1 MAQHL
6 SLTDNNTN
14 NPPKIAALSSS
25 GAEAIHVYE
34 DLQAVAGIPLE
45 SLCKDNPSLLVFPHC
60 LGEHQDGI
68 ERLRIFDL
76 EGGPKYEGGRI
87 ISCDQVKVR
96 TGNLMGFLGFSG
108 RGFHGT
114 RVSIRSRFDC
124 NCEKDFFLHYMLEK
138 VFKINLF
145 NMDYSLGRNDG
156 LDLVFLLFPHF
167 LTRAVRQGVFRQYQ
181 TLQRNDP
188 AVKGPLEAGR
198 HLRHNV
204 PFGGKV
210 AYRSREKTFDN
221 PVTQLVRH
229 AIELIKGKD
238 LGRRLLS
245 SDGDTK
251 NAVSQIVAATNETY
265 SPQKR
270 QLVIAR
276 NSRPVSHP
284 YFTGWLPLQQL
295 CLMIL
300 GHHTTQFAATT
311 SPVQGI
317 LFDGAWLW
325 EEYVATVLCDP
336 KLEAKQFIHPTNKDR
351 KGGIR
356 LFKDEVTEDTPD
368 LKKCYRRIYPD
379 FYREKSA
386 DDSDGMIVDAKYK
399 RLEQGLVRDDLYQI
413 ISYMHTM
420 RISVGGFLYPHSSK
434 EAPRNG
440 LEREVYQLA
449 GYGGTISSL
458 GLPIPQ
464 DATTYDQFKGFMAE
478 GEQELLEA
486 VGKLSPREGMSF
498 TLDSCMK
505 QKVSQ

>member
-6 SLTDNNTN
+6 SLTDNNAN
-14 NPPKIAALSSS
+14 NSPKIAALSSS

-76 EGGPKYEGGRI
+76 VGGAKYEGGRI

-124 NCEKDFFLHYMLEK
+124 NCEKEFFLHYLLEK

-156 LDLVFLLFPHF
+156 LDFVYLLFPHF

-181 TLQRNDP
+181 TFQRNDP

-336 KLEAKQFIHPTNKDR
+336 KRGTKQFIHPTNKDR
-351 KGGIR
+351 RGGIR
-356 LFKDEVTEDTPD
+356 LFKDEVEDTPD

-379 FYREKSA
+379 FYREKSG
-386 DDSDGMIVDAKYK
+386 DDSNDGMIVDAKYK

-464 DATTYDQFKGFMAE
+464 NAANYATFTFAMADRE
-478 GEQELLEA
+478 RELLKA
-486 VGKLSPREGMSF
+486 VEEMPREGAEF
-498 TLDSCMK
+498 HP
-505 QKVSQ
+505 

>member
-6 SLTDNNTN
+6 SLPDNNAN
-14 NPPKIAALSSS
+14 HPPKIADLLSS
-25 GAEAIHVYE
+25 GAEAIHVYK

-68 ERLRIFDL
+68 ERLRIFHL

-156 LDLVFLLFPHF
+156 LDFVYLLFPHF

-181 TLQRNDP
+181 TFQRNDP

-238 LGRRLLS
+238 LGLLS
-245 SDGDTK
+245 SDGDTME
-251 NAVSQIVAATNETY
+251 AVSQIVAATNETY

-351 KGGIR
+351 RGGIR
-356 LFKDEVTEDTPD
+356 LFKDEVEDTPD

-379 FYREKSA
+379 FYR
-386 DDSDGMIVDAKYK
+386 DGMIVDAKYK

-420 RISVGGFLYPHSSK
+420 KVDRGGFLYPHSPK

-464 DATTYDQFKGFMAE
+464 DATTYDQFKGFMEARE
-478 GEQELLEA
+478 EELLKAIEEMQ
-486 VGKLSPREGMSF
+486 REGGEF
-498 TLDSCMK
+498 QDAFI
-505 QKVSQ
+505 Q

>member
-25 GAEAIHVYE
+25 SAEAIHVYE

-124 NCEKDFFLHYMLEK
+124 NCKKDFFLHYMLEK

-145 NMDYSLGRNDG
+145 NMDYSLGRKDG
-156 LDLVFLLFPHF
+156 LDFVYLLFPHF
-167 LTRAVRQGVFRQYQ
+167 LKRAVRQGVFRQYQ
-181 TLQRNDP
+181 TFQRNDP

-276 NSRPVSHP
+276 NIRPVSHP

-356 LFKDEVTEDTPD
+356 LFKDEVEDTPD

-420 RISVGGFLYPHSSK
+420 RISVGGFLYPHSSQK
-434 EAPRNG
+434 VSAPAPRNG

-449 GYGGTISSL
+449 GYGGSISSL
-458 GLPIPQ
+458 GLPILQ
-464 DATTYDQFKGFMAE
+464 NATTYGQFKDFMEARE
-478 GEQELLEA
+478 RELLKAIEEMQ
-486 VGKLSPREGMSF
+486 REGGEF
-498 TLDSCMK
+498 QDAFN
-505 QKVSQ
+505 Q

>member
-1 MAQHL
+1 M
-6 SLTDNNTN
+6 
-14 NPPKIAALSSS
+14 
-25 GAEAIHVYE
+25 
-34 DLQAVAGIPLE
+34 
-45 SLCKDNPSLLVFPHC
+45 
-60 LGEHQDGI
+60 
-68 ERLRIFDL
+68 
-76 EGGPKYEGGRI
+76 
-87 ISCDQVKVR
+87 
-96 TGNLMGFLGFSG
+96 
-108 RGFHGT
+108 
-114 RVSIRSRFDC
+114 
-124 NCEKDFFLHYMLEK
+124 
-138 VFKINLF
+138 
-145 NMDYSLGRNDG
+145 
-156 LDLVFLLFPHF
+156 
-167 LTRAVRQGVFRQYQ
+167 
-181 TLQRNDP
+181 
-188 AVKGPLEAGR
+188 GR

-210 AYRSREKTFDN
+210 AYRSRERTFDN

-229 AIELIKGKD
+229 TIEFIKGKD

-251 NAVSQIVAATNETY
+251 EAVSRIVAATNETY

-284 YFTGWLPLQQL
+284 YFIRWLPLQQL

-300 GHHTTQFAATT
+300 NRHTIQFAATT

-325 EEYVATVLCDP
+325 EEYVATILCDP

-351 KGGIR
+351 RGGIR
-356 LFKDEVTEDTPD
+356 LFDNSPDGNDEVSFS
-368 LKKCYRRIYPD
+368 KCYRRIYPD

-386 DDSDGMIVDAKYK
+386 DGSKDGMIVDAKYK

-440 LEREVYQLA
+440 VERRVYQLA

-458 GLPIPQ
+458 GLPILQ
-464 DATTYDQFKGFMAE
+464 NADTYATFTFAMADRE
-478 GEQELLEA
+478 RELLEA
-486 VGKLSPREGMSF
+486 IEEM
-498 TLDSCMK
+498 
-505 QKVSQ
+505 

>member
-1 MAQHL
+1 MCHL

-14 NPPKIAALSSS
+14 DPPKIADLSSS
-25 GAEAIHVYE
+25 GAEAIHAYE
-34 DLQAVAGIPLE
+34 DLQAVAGIPLK
-45 SLCKDNPSLLVFPHC
+45 SLCTDNPSLLVFPHC

-68 ERLRIFDL
+68 EGLRIFDL
-76 EGGPKYEGGRI
+76 EGRPSYEGDRI

-114 RVSIRSRFDC
+114 KVEIRSRFTG
-124 NCEKDFFLHYMLEK
+124 NSGQDFFLHYLLER

-156 LDLVFLLFPHF
+156 FDFVYLLFPH
-167 LTRAVRQGVFRQYQ
+167 LLKRAVQQGLFRQYQ
-181 TLQRNDP
+181 TFQRNDS
-188 AVKGPLEAGR
+188 AVKGPLEVGR

-210 AYRSREKTFDN
+210 AYRSRERTFDN

-229 AIELIKGKD
+229 TIEFIKGKD

-251 NAVSQIVAATNETY
+251 EAVSRIVAATNETY
-265 SPQKR
+265 MPQKR

-284 YFTGWLPLQQL
+284 YFIRWLPLQQL

-300 GHHTTQFAATT
+300 NRHTIQFAATT

-325 EEYVATVLCDP
+325 EEYAATILCDP

-356 LFKDEVTEDTPD
+356 LFDNSPDGNDEVSFS
-368 LKKCYRRIYPD
+368 KCYRRIYPD
-379 FYREKSA
+379 FYQEKSA
-386 DDSDGMIVDAKYK
+386 DGSKDGMIVDAKYK
-399 RLEQGLVRDDLYQI
+399 RLEQGPVRDDLYQI

-420 RISVGGFLYPHSSK
+420 RISVGGFLYPSPSK
-434 EAPRNG
+434 EVSASAPRNG
-440 LEREVYQLA
+440 VERRVYQLA

-458 GLPIPQ
+458 GLPILQ
-464 DATTYDQFKGFMAE
+464 NADTYATFTFAMADRE
-478 GEQELLEA
+478 RELLE
-486 VGKLSPREGMSF
+486 VIEEM
-498 TLDSCMK
+498 
-505 QKVSQ
+505 

>member
-14 NPPKIAALSSS
+14 DPPKIAALSSS

-68 ERLRIFDL
+68 EGLRIFDL

-124 NCEKDFFLHYMLEK
+124 DCKKDFFLHYMLEK

-156 LDLVFLLFPHF
+156 LDFVYLLFPHF

-181 TLQRNDP
+181 TFQRNDP

-251 NAVSQIVAATNETY
+251 EAVSQIVAATNETY

-336 KLEAKQFIHPTNKDR
+336 KRGTKQFIHPTNKDR

-356 LFKDEVTEDTPD
+356 LFKDEVEDTPD

-420 RISVGGFLYPHSSK
+420 RISVGGFLYPHPSTVD
-434 EAPRNG
+434 ECGAVAAAHPTTYR
-440 LEREVYQLA
+440 LA

-464 DATTYDQFKGFMAE
+464 NATNYATFTFAMVDRE
-478 GEQELLEA
+478 EELLKAIEEMQ
-486 VGKLSPREGMSF
+486 REGAEF
-498 TLDSCMK
+498 QDAFN
-505 QKVSQ
+505 Q

>member
-1 MAQHL
+1 MSTRTCRL
-6 SLTDNNTN
+6 
-14 NPPKIAALSSS
+14 
-25 GAEAIHVYE
+25 
-34 DLQAVAGIPLE
+34 LQAFPWSPFARTILRCWCFPIAWGSIRTELNG
-45 SLCKDNPSLLVFPHC
+45 CVFST
-60 LGEHQDGI
+60 
-68 ERLRIFDL
+68 LREDRNTR
-76 EGGPKYEGGRI
+76 GGRI

-156 LDLVFLLFPHF
+156 LDFVYLLFPHF

-181 TLQRNDP
+181 TFQRNDP

-336 KLEAKQFIHPTNKDR
+336 KRGTKQFIHPTNKDR

-356 LFKDEVTEDTPD
+356 LFKDEVEDTPD

-379 FYREKSA
+379 FYR
-386 DDSDGMIVDAKYK
+386 DGMIVDAKYK

-434 EAPRNG
+434 KVSAPAPRNW

-464 DATTYDQFKGFMAE
+464 NADNYATFTFAMAE
-478 GEQELLEA
+478 RERELLKAIEEMQR
-486 VGKLSPREGMSF
+486 GRG
-498 TLDSCMK
+498 
-505 QKVSQ
+505 

>member
-14 NPPKIAALSSS
+14 DPPKIADLSSS
-25 GAEAIHVYE
+25 GAEAIHVYK

-114 RVSIRSRFDC
+114 SVSIRSRFDC
-124 NCEKDFFLHYMLEK
+124 KCKKDFFLHYMLEK

-156 LDLVFLLFPHF
+156 LDFVYLLFPHF

-181 TLQRNDP
+181 TFRRNDP

-325 EEYVATVLCDP
+325 EEYVATILCDP

-351 KGGIR
+351 RGGIR

-420 RISVGGFLYPHSSK
+420 KVDRGGFLYPHPSTVD
-434 EAPRNG
+434 ECGAVAAAHPTTYR
-440 LEREVYQLA
+440 LA

-464 DATTYDQFKGFMAE
+464 DATTYDQFKDFMKDRE
-478 GEQELLEA
+478 RELLEA
-486 VGKLSPREGMSF
+486 IEEMQREGGEF
-498 TLDSCMK
+498 
-505 QKVSQ
+505 QEAFNQ